1 MIHKSAFYVAEFL
14 EQKKFISEYEKGI
27 YVYGMEIIFSTII
40 SNVLIITEGIILGDI
55 WGAVLFIAIVR
66 PLRKTVGGYHAS
78 THATCCLMTMFMFGF
93 SEVICVCIKGRVFLE
108 MMLFLITLKGVW
120 TANPDELL
128 VDSIGQKAV
137 ENNMKRKKSLLIFY
151 SIIICIGMITN
162 TDQSGNVLSGMTIV
176 DSDRIIGRHIK
187 EWREKF

>member
-66 PLRKTVGGYHAS
+66 PLRKTVGGYH
-78 THATCCLMTMFMFGF
+78 
-93 SEVICVCIKGRVFLE
+93 
-108 MMLFLITLKGVW
+108 VW
-120 TANPDELL
+120 
-128 VDSIGQKAV
+128 V
-137 ENNMKRKKSLLIFY
+137 
-151 SIIICIGMITN
+151 
-162 TDQSGNVLSGMTIV
+162 
-176 DSDRIIGRHIK
+176 
-187 EWREKF
+187 